1 MGNQIPAI
9 LCLLT
14 VAFMAAQHTESF
26 MPYTGAPWGT
36 VVPSDDP
43 FRILEQMPLTVP
55 TGMETMALA
64 QVDWKETP
72 FEHKILIDIPGMKKE
87 DVKVELEENRVLRI
101 SGERKAETEA
111 AMVTEEGEK
120 WHRAERVNGK
130 FWRQFRIPG
139 NADLD
144 GIKASLEDGVLI
156 IRVPKLVEERRKQ
169 PKIISVVGERPSVGE
184 TDIKVAKDEM

>member
-1 MGNQIPAI
+1 MGNLIPAI

-14 VAFMAAQHTESF
+14 VAFLAAQRTESF

-55 TGMETMALA
+55 RGMETMALA

-87 DVKVELEENRVLRI
+87 DVKVEVEENRVLRI
-101 SGERKAETEA
+101 SGERKAETEV
-111 AMVTEEGEK
+111 AMATEEGEK

-130 FWRQFRIPG
+130 FWRQFRMPG
-139 NADLD
+139 NVNLD

-156 IRVPKLVEERRKQ
+156 IRVPKLVEERRRQ

-184 TDIKVAKDEM
+184 TDIKVSKDEM